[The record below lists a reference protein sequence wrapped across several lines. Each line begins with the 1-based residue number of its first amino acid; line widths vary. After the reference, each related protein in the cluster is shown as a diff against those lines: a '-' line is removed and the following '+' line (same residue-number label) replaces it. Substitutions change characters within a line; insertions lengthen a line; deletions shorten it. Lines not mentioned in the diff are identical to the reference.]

1 MHTQKQRKKDKKDKK
16 EKKEVM
22 IYIPILNEIKL
33 LESTLITL

>member
-1 MHTQKQRKKDKKDKK
+1 MHTQKQRKKDKK